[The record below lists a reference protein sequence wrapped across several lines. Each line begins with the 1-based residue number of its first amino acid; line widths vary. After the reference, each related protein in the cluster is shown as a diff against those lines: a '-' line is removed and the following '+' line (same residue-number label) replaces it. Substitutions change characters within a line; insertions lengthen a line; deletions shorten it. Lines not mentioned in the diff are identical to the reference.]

1 MNQITEQSIK
11 EVGTIR
17 IVKLSE
23 RKVRLDYY
31 SNIICQEKVIETV
44 KMKVRYLL
52 DKEEG
57 IYKMYYPKQ
66 SFLVKMSNSFRVKM
80 KFIHYGTIFNHY
92 GTVYGKQLLNTNDNF
107 ELDGLKFNNLIKS
120 LYITDEVW
128 FKEWNR
134 EKQLN
139 ELFK

>member
-23 RKVRLDYY
+23 RKVRLDYVAD
-31 SNIICQEKVIETV
+31 IICQEKVIDTV

-52 DKEEG
+52 DKEDD
-57 IYKMYYPKQ
+57 IYKMYYPKL
-66 SFLVKMSNSFRVKM
+66 SFLAKISNSFRVKM
-80 KFIHYGTIFNHY
+80 KFIHYGTLFNTYY
-92 GTVYGKQLLNTNDNF
+92 GNNLPQTNGKF
-107 ELDGLKFNNLIKS
+107 ELEGLKFNNLIKS
-120 LYITDEVW
+120 LYITDEIW

-139 ELFK
+139 ELLK